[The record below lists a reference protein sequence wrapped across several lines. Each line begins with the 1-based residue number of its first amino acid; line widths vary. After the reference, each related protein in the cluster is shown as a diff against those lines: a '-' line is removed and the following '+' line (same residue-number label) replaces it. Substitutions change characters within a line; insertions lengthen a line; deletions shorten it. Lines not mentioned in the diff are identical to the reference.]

1 MPLKYVRECLSIFF
15 HSIKVGYQLMASFFR
30 LAHVPAPIVTI
41 FGGAKMDKDDE
52 YMKSAH
58 DFAQRLVQSGI
69 SVITGGGPG
78 IMIAANCGAARG
90 TRQRGTRQKKEKS
103 RTLGIAVSGIDDDF
117 INPCADVLHV
127 DYFFMRKWLLI
138 RYSVGFV
145 VFPGGI
151 GTMDELFD
159 LLNMIKHGRI
169 PHLPIVLIG
178 VQYWEPIVRWFHD
191 SALKNELIDERLTKL
206 FVVTDSIDEAFD
218 IIYGACEDY
227 LDE

>member
-1 MPLKYVRECLSIFF
+1 MQLKYIRECVSIFF
-15 HSIKVGYQLMASFFR
+15 HSIKVGYQLTASFFR
-30 LAHVPAPIVTI
+30 LAHLPMPIVTI
-41 FGGAKMDKDDE
+41 FGGAKADKGGKYIKPAD
-52 YMKSAH
+52 
-58 DFAQRLVQSGI
+58 DFAQRLAQNGI

-78 IMIAANCGAARG
+78 IMMAASCGAARG
-90 TRQRGTRQKKEKS
+90 ARKKKEKPH
-103 RTLGIAVSGIDDDF
+103 TLGIAVSGVDDDF

-127 DYFFMRKWLLI
+127 NYFFMRKWLLI

-159 LLNMIKHGRI
+159 LLNMIKHNRV
-169 PHLPIVLIG
+169 PELPIVLIG
-178 VQYWEPIVRWFHD
+178 VQYWQPIVQWFHD
-191 SALKNELIDERLTKL
+191 SALKNGLIDERLTKL

-218 IIYGACEDY
+218 LIYGACKYY